1 MLNLVLKPPK
11 IDPLVLDYS
20 MDDRRL
26 TAESLWQDW
35 LNNQPLLAIEPTL
48 LPEDSLLEEE
58 ETPEWTGESQIESID
73 ENSSNLFFALD
84 RKDLLKLICSFS
96 RFGRRKTLVAYLVLA
111 GVTVVAVSLIPNGTN
126 NTGIW
131 DPRIYFIL
139 ISVSISRE
147 YSPTI

>member
-11 IDPLVLDYS
+11 IDPLVLDYL
-20 MDDRRL
+20 MHDRRL
-26 TAESLWQDW
+26 TAQSLLKDW
-35 LNNQPLLAIEPTL
+35 FDNQPLLGNWAHARSRRLFTQGGRDSGMGWGEPNRVYWQ
-48 LPEDSLLEEE
+48 EFF
-58 ETPEWTGESQIESID
+58 Q
-73 ENSSNLFFALD
+73 LFFSLD

-96 RFGRRKTLVAYLVLA
+96 RFGRRKTLVAYMVLA

-139 ISVSISRE
+139 ISISRE

>member
-1 MLNLVLKPPK
+1 
-11 IDPLVLDYS
+11 

-73 ENSSNLFFALD
+73 KNSSNFF
-84 RKDLLKLICSFS
+84 SH
-96 RFGRRKTLVAYLVLA
+96 
-111 GVTVVAVSLIPNGTN
+111 
-126 NTGIW
+126 
-131 DPRIYFIL
+131 
-139 ISVSISRE
+139 
-147 YSPTI
+147 

>member
-48 LPEDSLLEEE
+48 PEDSLLEEE

-73 ENSSNLFFALD
+73 KNSSNFFLSLD

-96 RFGRRKTLVAYLVLA
+96 RFGRRKTLVAYMVLA

-139 ISVSISRE
+139 ISISRE

>member
-1 MLNLVLKPPK
+1 
-11 IDPLVLDYS
+11 

-48 LPEDSLLEEE
+48 LLEDSLLEEE

-73 ENSSNLFFALD
+73 ENSSNLFSALD

-96 RFGRRKTLVAYLVLA
+96 RFGRRKTLVAYMVLA

-131 DPRIYFIL
+131 DPRIYFIR